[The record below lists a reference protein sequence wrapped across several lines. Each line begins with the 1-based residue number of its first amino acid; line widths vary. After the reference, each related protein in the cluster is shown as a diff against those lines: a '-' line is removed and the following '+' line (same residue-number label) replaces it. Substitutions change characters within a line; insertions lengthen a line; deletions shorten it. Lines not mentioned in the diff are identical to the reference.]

1 MYAALEGR
9 PTHGPVPFQAE
20 TDRDCRGLAR
30 SRIRTR
36 DYVLPTVSC
45 APIEPPGRLEV
56 RIEFCEVSSETYSRS
71 TGTKL
76 EREERRT
83 ELHSLKSGS
92 DLY

>member
-1 MYAALEGR
+1 MV
-9 PTHGPVPFQAE
+9 PVQLQVVIHMG
-20 TDRDCRGLAR
+20 TDRGCRGQAR
-30 SRIRTR
+30 SQIRTW
-36 DYVLPTVSC
+36 DYVLPTVRC

-71 TGTKL
+71 AGTKL